1 VNIALKNEG
10 WAAPYNP
17 RLAELVL
24 RHTSSGATYRLP
36 LSSDPRRWAPG
47 TSVTLSQNVTLPAG
61 MATGSY
67 ALLLNLPDAAA
78 ALSTRPEYAIQLAN
92 ANVWE
97 ASTGFNS
104 LQRTV
109 TVQ

>member
-36 LSSDPRRWAPG
+36 LSSDPRRWEPG

-61 MATGSY
+61 MATGTY